1 MELNFSRA
9 EVPITEPTKLA
20 AQVKRVM
27 GEFPN
32 IGIPTEIRRIGDT
45 ITKGDGIIHTLIALI
60 FMTGVIIT
68 IIIIVSLVLQVYL
81 KIMGEEE
88 KR

>member
-1 MELNFSRA
+1 MIVILDF
-9 EVPITEPTKLA
+9 
-20 AQVKRVM
+20 
-27 GEFPN
+27 
-32 IGIPTEIRRIGDT
+32 IGIITGIGTIGDT
-45 ITKGDGIIHTLIALI
+45 TTTGDGIIGTIIALI

-68 IIIIVSLVLQVYL
+68 LIIIVSLVLQVYL

>member
-1 MELNFSRA
+1 M
-9 EVPITEPTKLA
+9 ITIQGL
-20 AQVKRVM
+20 
-27 GEFPN
+27 
-32 IGIPTEIRRIGDT
+32 IGIITGITTTGDT
-45 ITKGDGIIHTLIALI
+45 TITGDGITGTIIALI

-68 IIIIVSLVLQVYL
+68 IIIVVSLILQVYL

>member
-1 MELNFSRA
+1 MIVILDF
-9 EVPITEPTKLA
+9 
-20 AQVKRVM
+20 
-27 GEFPN
+27 
-32 IGIPTEIRRIGDT
+32 IGIITGIGTIGDT
-45 ITKGDGIIHTLIALI
+45 TTTGDGIIGTIIALI

>member
-1 MELNFSRA
+1 MIVILDF
-9 EVPITEPTKLA
+9 
-20 AQVKRVM
+20 
-27 GEFPN
+27 
-32 IGIPTEIRRIGDT
+32 IGIITGIGTIGDT
-45 ITKGDGIIHTLIALI
+45 TTTGDGIIGTITALI

>member
-1 MELNFSRA
+1 M
-9 EVPITEPTKLA
+9 ITIL
-20 AQVKRVM
+20 
-27 GEFPN
+27 GF
-32 IGIPTEIRRIGDT
+32 IGIITGTGIIGDT

>member
-1 MELNFSRA
+1 MIVILDF
-9 EVPITEPTKLA
+9 
-20 AQVKRVM
+20 
-27 GEFPN
+27 
-32 IGIPTEIRRIGDT
+32 IGIITGIGTIGDT
-45 ITKGDGIIHTLIALI
+45 TTTGDGITGTIVSLI

-68 IIIIVSLVLQVYL
+68 LIIIVSLVLQVYL

>member
-1 MELNFSRA
+1 MIAILDF
-9 EVPITEPTKLA
+9 
-20 AQVKRVM
+20 
-27 GEFPN
+27 
-32 IGIPTEIRRIGDT
+32 IGIITGIGTIGDT
-45 ITKGDGIIHTLIALI
+45 TTTGDGIIGTIIALI

-81 KIMGEEE
+81 RIMEEEE

>member
-1 MELNFSRA
+1 MIAILDF
-9 EVPITEPTKLA
+9 
-20 AQVKRVM
+20 
-27 GEFPN
+27 
-32 IGIPTEIRRIGDT
+32 IGIITGIGTIGDT
-45 ITKGDGIIHTLIALI
+45 TTTGDGITGTIIALI

>member
-1 MELNFSRA
+1 MIAILDF
-9 EVPITEPTKLA
+9 
-20 AQVKRVM
+20 
-27 GEFPN
+27 
-32 IGIPTEIRRIGDT
+32 IGIITGIGTIGDT
-45 ITKGDGIIHTLIALI
+45 TTTGDGIIGTIIALI

>member
-1 MELNFSRA
+1 MIVILDF
-9 EVPITEPTKLA
+9 
-20 AQVKRVM
+20 
-27 GEFPN
+27 
-32 IGIPTEIRRIGDT
+32 IGIITGIGTIGDT
-45 ITKGDGIIHTLIALI
+45 TTTGDGITGTIIALI